1 MIDGEPTDPGGEA
14 LVQPQ
19 LAPPVHGDEVAEPLM
34 GQLVGDNVG
43 DAVAVAIGRCLLVE
57 ENGSSP

>member
-1 MIDGEPTDPGGEA
+1 MVDGEPADPGGEA

-34 GQLVGDNVG
+34 GQLVGDDVG
-43 DAVAVAIGRCLLVE
+43 DAVAVAVGRRLLVK
-57 ENGSSP
+57 